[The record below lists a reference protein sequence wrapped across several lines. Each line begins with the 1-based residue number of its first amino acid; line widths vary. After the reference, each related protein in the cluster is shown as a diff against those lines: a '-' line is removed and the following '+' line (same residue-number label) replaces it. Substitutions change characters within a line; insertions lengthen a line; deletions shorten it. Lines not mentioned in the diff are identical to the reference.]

1 MGKIGIIAPYR
12 ELYYEA
18 LSVKEE
24 IKEFEEDVEV
34 RIGLLSSA
42 VDVAKDL
49 LKNGVEV
56 LISRGGTLNYIRR
69 EFPNIPLVEI
79 EISSYDIAEAIMKA
93 KKVSSNIALVIFNN
107 MLYEGRDLAKLFE
120 VNIKTFYIEREEEA
134 IDAVRKAVDEGYD
147 VIVGGGIANK
157 VSAQM
162 GLNSVLI
169 LSGKDSIFRSIRHAQ
184 SILRYRKDVL
194 KQSELIE
201 TIIENAPLGILT
213 TDRDGRIKMVNSKAV
228 DIIKMPREHV
238 IGENIRDII
247 PEIKNGD
254 DSFLTEFNESKIM
267 VNVKNLDIVSYNV
280 GCIVVLEEISE
291 ISRKEKYI
299 KSAFVKK
306 GHKARYNFENIIGK
320 SQEIRDCIK
329 IAKRYSDFDSTVLIY
344 GETGTGKEMFAQSI
358 HNASKRA
365 KGPFVA
371 INCASLSETLM
382 ESELFGYVEGA
393 FTGAS
398 KGGKTGLFEIAHGGT
413 IFLDEISEM
422 PLSIQAKLLR
432 VIQEKAIMKLGD
444 DKIIPVDVRIIA
456 ASNKDLYQQI
466 KKGAFRADL
475 YYRLNV
481 LNLRIPPL
489 RDRKEDIILLFEHF
503 LDLYSMKFHM
513 GKPIIDRNGYEIIQK
528 YNWPGNVR
536 ELENF
541 TERLLAAYGSTYITS
556 EKILYMLGL
565 ESDDILNYDNY
576 NSSKTIS
583 NIKYI
588 DEEEIYRIL
597 KENNFNKTR
606 TAKQLGIGRTTL
618 WRILKKR
625 ENMK

>member
-12 ELYYEA
+12 ELYYET

-24 IKEFEEDVEV
+24 MKDYGKDIEV
-34 RIGLLSSA
+34 RIGLLSNA

-49 LKNGVEV
+49 LKNGAEV
-56 LISRGGTLNYIRR
+56 LISRGGTLNYIRC

-93 KKVSSNIALVIFNN
+93 KKVSSNIALVVFNN
-107 MLYEGRDLAKLFE
+107 MLYESRDIAKLFE
-120 VNIKTFYIEREEEA
+120 VNIRIFYIEREEQA
-134 IDAVRKAVDEGYD
+134 IDAVRKAVDDGYD
-147 VIVGGGIANK
+147 VIVGGGIANR
-157 VSAQM
+157 VAAQM
-162 GLNSVLI
+162 GLKSVLI
-169 LSGKDSIFRSIRHAQ
+169 LSGKDSIFRSIKQAQ
-184 SILRYRKDVL
+184 DILRYKKDVVKQL
-194 KQSELIE
+194 KLIE
-201 TIIENAPLGILT
+201 TVMENTPLGILT
-213 TDRDGRIKMVNSKAV
+213 TDGNGRIKTVNSKAL
-228 DIIKMPREHV
+228 DIIKMPKEHV
-238 IGENIRDII
+238 IGENIKDII
-247 PEIKNGD
+247 PEIRVEDNN
-254 DSFLTEFNESKIM
+254 FLTEINGSKIM
-267 VNVKNLDIVSYNV
+267 VNVKHLDIISYNI
-280 GCIVVLEEISE
+280 GCIITLEEINE

-299 KSAFVKK
+299 RSAFVKK

-320 SQEIRDCIK
+320 SQEISDCIK
-329 IAKRYSDFDSTVLIY
+329 IAKKYSNFDSTVLIY

-413 IFLDEISEM
+413 LFLDEISEM

-432 VIQEKAIMKLGD
+432 AIQEKAIMRLGD
-444 DKIIPVDVRIIA
+444 DRIIPVDVRIIA
-456 ASNKDLYQQI
+456 ASNKDLYQQV

-481 LNLRIPPL
+481 LNLKVPPL
-489 RDRKEDIILLFEHF
+489 RERKEDVILLFEHF
-503 LDLYSMKFHM
+503 LDIYSIKFNIE
-513 GKPIIDRNGYEIIQK
+513 KPIIDTNGYEIIQK
-528 YNWPGNVR
+528 YHWPGNVR

-541 TERLLAAYGSTYITS
+541 TERLLAAYGSKYITS
-556 EKILYMLGL
+556 EEILYILGI
-565 ESDDILNYDNY
+565 EKDNILNPE
-576 NSSKTIS
+576 NSETIS
-583 NIKYI
+583 ALTLKNF
-588 DEEEIYRIL
+588 DEREIYRIL

-618 WRILKKR
+618 WRILKKYQ
-625 ENMK
+625 NL